1 MPARVMLSSVTKD
14 DIPLGDIGK
23 LKDFWYQAAALV
35 ERIQLNGQPLTAGSR
50 ISFTDARSEIQHHLE
65 GKYGFEVYN
74 FQDTPTDSGAPEK
87 VTILETHRSHIVI
100 GIFGSKTGWTV
111 PDQDPL
117 SPTFREWR
125 AALESPL
132 KFKVFALKDSFTV
145 KKPRLLGDLVQAITH
160 YKSGQIYKEFD
171 DAVGLFTSVDRAVRD
186 YLNKAV
192 ISYAQ
197 DYVARQPNSETERWL
212 LLPYRTR
219 AKEMM
224 TALVHTA
231 EWLGVKQRLLPL
243 GPTYQPVKLHC
254 VPDNF
259 AIPESK
265 KFAAYIFD
273 DEVSPNKPGEAG
285 KLHIVASFGAV
296 TDLQIR
302 RHLGSFEAAE
312 VYSAPWGFYATVPAS
327 GMQCVYLPRCIN
339 SLVMQSR
346 LSGAI
351 SWLDERAQEITSLAM
366 RRSQILRLNS
376 EPGNSP
382 RGRRIGVGHAGK
394 TMR

>member
-1 MPARVMLSSVTKD
+1 MPARVMVSSVTKD

-23 LKDFWYQAAALV
+23 LKDFWYEADTLR
-35 ERIQLNGQPLTAGSR
+35 ERLQPVGQPLTAAPR
-50 ISFTDARSEIQHHLE
+50 ISFTVARIEIQHHLE
-65 GKYGFEVYN
+65 CKYGFEVYN

-100 GIFGSKTGWTV
+100 GIFGSQTGWTV

-117 SPTFREWR
+117 TPTFREWR

-132 KFKVFALKDSFTV
+132 KFKVFALKDSFSV
-145 KKPRLLGDLVQAITH
+145 RKPRKLEEIIQAITD
-160 YKSGQIYKEFD
+160 YKSGQIYKEFE
-171 DAVGLFTSVDRAVRD
+171 DAVGLFASIDRAVRD

-192 ISYAQ
+192 ISYAR
-197 DYVARQPNSETERWL
+197 DYVAKQPNSQTERWL
-212 LLPYRTR
+212 LLPYRLR
-219 AKEMM
+219 VKEMM
-224 TALVHTA
+224 AALIRTA
-231 EWLGVKQRLLPL
+231 EWLKVKQQLLILGSTAQPL
-243 GPTYQPVKLHC
+243 QLHC

-259 AIPESK
+259 SIPESK

-273 DEVSPNKPGEAG
+273 DEVSPKNPADPG
-285 KLHIVASFGAV
+285 KLHIVASFGVV

-302 RHLGSFEAAE
+302 RHLGNFEAAE
-312 VYSAPWGFYATVPAS
+312 VYSAPWGLYAAVPAS

-351 SWLDERAQEITSLAM
+351 SWLDERAPEVMSLAM

-382 RGRRIGVGHAGK
+382 RGRRTGLRLDGK
-394 TMR
+394 T